1 MSPSSTEKLDVL
13 SPAFLGEGG
22 FLSKQQQQLHLVSIV
37 SVSRVEEAYFLQVPS
52 ASPRRVWSLFMF
64 GQNKQNKQLRG

>member
-1 MSPSSTEKLDVL
+1 MHVSFKHGETGCSVCS
-13 SPAFLGEGG
+13 AFLGEGG

-52 ASPRRVWSLFMF
+52 ASPRHVCSLFMF
-64 GQNKQNKQLRG
+64 G